1 MLKTPQ
7 TTLRRLMSGI
17 LSGSTDR
24 HFFTERRFAF
34 EPAFHEPEGLV
45 LALVFEHGK
54 KEPKLADGIRVHEV
68 RFIGTFKIGKR
79 GSVGVSLSLI
89 HI

>member
-1 MLKTPQ
+1 MFDYYKLHQHFLQNLTLFYRAYKNFTSVMLKTPQ

-54 KEPKLADGIRVHEV
+54 
-68 RFIGTFKIGKR
+68 
-79 GSVGVSLSLI
+79 
-89 HI
+89 